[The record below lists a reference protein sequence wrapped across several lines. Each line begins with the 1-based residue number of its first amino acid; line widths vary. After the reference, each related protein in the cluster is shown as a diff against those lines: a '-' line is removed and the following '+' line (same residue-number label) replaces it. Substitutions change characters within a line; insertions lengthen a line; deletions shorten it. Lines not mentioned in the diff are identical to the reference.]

1 MKKLLLFL
9 AIASFV
15 TSCSKDDLSTSPNID
30 HAQQVTVTVSTESEA
45 DTRIAL
51 AGNETNGYTV
61 TWQTDDSIGAWSAGD
76 TSFAEF
82 EIDQYDATKS
92 TFKGSLSANATDGVR
107 FVYPYSDAAIAS
119 SKLTIDLS
127 AQAAEADLA
136 HMGSTTYMM
145 SSYMSSDA
153 IDGVISMSHIGA
165 AADVQIKCEEAA
177 NLSLTSILI
186 SGDMIPTVASIDL
199 TAEDVEDCFTASTY
213 GEIAVSVPAFT
224 AANGIFEVPISILP
238 FEIAT
243 GEAITLTAIFEDEI
257 DNVYMGSRQIVAS
270 ADVSFERA
278 TRNTL
283 QFAITEELTLLRTD
297 SFAPADFATD
307 SSTTADLEATI
318 TLDEL
323 KFIWDG
329 GTNTQYIPKYHTS
342 GYIQFYGGNK
352 VTIATTT
359 DKPITSIVFTHTAG
373 YSDEAENLV
382 ADSGVLNVESTSTT
396 WSGVANEVVISNSGT
411 TQFRITSI
419 AVTYASDSV
428 SENVVVYGSAADIY
442 TNEDDTHF
450 VLQDATVDYIYGYYT
465 YVHTSDNV
473 SAVIYQSDLSVAV
486 GDIITVEGVISTYYS
501 AKQLSEATITSTTTG
516 GTAIEAKE
524 VTLAEFV
531 ANYTD
536 YLNQYICFKDVTV
549 NDTTLTQG
557 DDTSLYYNSFKLEY
571 CPASATCDIYGYGKY
586 YTSPQIYPTAFENV
600 VDVAILRS
608 VSPSTIEYTADSTS
622 TETVT
627 ISGDNI
633 DDETLFTITNDNET
647 NFTVAYTK
655 GTTFTVTPTAANS
668 SAGNYTATITV
679 ALSGVEK
686 TVSVTQYSASQ
697 AVYAYTLVEDV
708 ADVTDGEYILACQYN
723 STWYVADGSAA
734 TSTSG
739 GYLLPDYT
747 TVGDYYNATS
757 KSFTSNSTLSGYAVT
772 IEIATDATTCYLKLG
787 DGTYA
792 NGKNATTMD
801 FNSTKYVWNIMSD
814 DTYGG
819 AYLHESTS
827 GSSRSICMHSG
838 VDNRRFSTYNNA
850 TVTYVTANLYK
861 KVEVE

>member
-9 AIASFV
+9 ALASFV
-15 TSCSKDDLSTSPNID
+15 TSCSKDDLSTSPNIGN
-30 HAQQVTVTVSTESEA
+30 AQQVTVTLSTESEV

-51 AGNETNGYTV
+51 EGNEANGYTV

-165 AADVQIKCEEAA
+165 AADVQIKCEAAA

-199 TAEDVEDCFTASTY
+199 TAEDVEDCFTTSTY
-213 GEIAVSVPAFT
+213 GQIAVSVPAFT
-224 AANGIFEVPISILP
+224 SDNGIFEVPISILP

-243 GEAITLTAIFEDEI
+243 GESITLTAIFEDEI
-257 DNVYMGSRQIVAS
+257 DNVYMGSREIIAS
-270 ADVSFERA
+270 TGISFERA

-283 QFAITEELTLLRTD
+283 QFAITEELALLRTD
-297 SFAPADFATD
+297 SFASADFATD
-307 SSTTADLEATI
+307 SSTTADLKATI

-329 GTNTQYIPKYHTS
+329 GTNTLIPKYNTS
-342 GYIQFYGGNK
+342 GYIQFYGGNV

-359 DKPITSIVFTHTAG
+359 DKPITSIVFTHTAS
-373 YSDEAENLV
+373 YSDEAELLV
-382 ADSGVLNVESTSTT
+382 ADSGVFNVESTSTT
-396 WSGVANEVVISNSGT
+396 WSGVADEVVITNTAGGQVQIKT
-411 TQFRITSI
+411 IT
-419 AVTYASDSV
+419 VTYASDSV

-442 TNEDDTHF
+442 TKEDDTHF

-473 SAVIYQSDLSVAV
+473 SAVIYQSGLSVTV

-501 AKQLSEATITSTTTG
+501 AKQLIEATITSTTTG

-524 VTLAEFV
+524 VTVAEFV

-549 NDTTLTQG
+549 SGTTITQG
-557 DDTSLYYNSFKLEY
+557 DDTSLYYDGFKLEY
-571 CPASATCDIYGYGKY
+571 YPASATCDIYGYGKY
-586 YTSPQIYPTAFENV
+586 YTSPQIYPTAFDNV
-600 VDVAILRS
+600 VDLALLS
-608 VSPSTIEYTADSTS
+608 GVSPSTIEFTADSTS

-627 ISGDNI
+627 ISGENI

-686 TVSVTQYSASQ
+686 TVSVTQYNASQ

-708 ADVTDGEYILACQYN
+708 ADVTDGEYILACQYSSN
-723 STWYVADGSAA
+723 TTWYVADGSNYDSKYIIANA
-734 TSTSG
+734 NC
-739 GYLLPDYT
+739 
-747 TVGDYYNATS
+747 GDYFSND
-757 KSFTSNSTLSGYAVT
+757 SFVSNSTTNAITVT
-772 IEIATDATTCYLKLG
+772 IKAVDGGCTVAMG
-787 DGTYA
+787 DG
-792 NGKNATTMD
+792 
-801 FNSTKYVWNIMSD
+801 KYVGWTSSTTTTYTDTPYTWTITD
-814 DTYGG
+814 HTTYGPILYT
-819 AYLHESTS
+819 ADST
-827 GSSRSICMHSG
+827 RALAF
-838 VDNRRFSTYNNA
+838 NYNNGS
-850 TVTYVTANLYK
+850 TPRFTTYSPSGTYPPANLYK